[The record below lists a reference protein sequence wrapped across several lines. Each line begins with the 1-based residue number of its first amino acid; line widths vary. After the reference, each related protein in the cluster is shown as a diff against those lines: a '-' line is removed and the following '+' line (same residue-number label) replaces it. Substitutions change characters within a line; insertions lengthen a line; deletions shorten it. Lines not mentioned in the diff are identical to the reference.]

1 MQSIRQEEVMPA
13 VSHCVLRRARGA
25 AAALML
31 MMMSFALSCTAA
43 AAAAPLRMAINEG
56 VTAQVTVAE
65 LLERYRPL
73 ADMIATTLSRQVN
86 LEVYTD
92 TPSFRKVL
100 DKDEPDVVFGKTV
113 NVLARAIRERRYRA
127 VVKMDQPYVA
137 GFIVAKDSPI
147 RTPQDLRGKTIM
159 LPEGVFTT
167 KLGLATLR
175 DLQLDKQVE
184 VRYTR
189 LQEVVAYTVDT
200 GLADAGVVN
209 PTIKKKWQ
217 ADGKPVLLETKPVP
231 NWSVIATAR
240 MSERDA
246 TRLANALVALDRS
259 PKGQEALKAIGVVQF
274 VPANAEEYSELLR
287 YILE

>member
-1 MQSIRQEEVMPA
+1 MRIA
-13 VSHCVLRRARGA
+13 LGWVSYRAFSVVAALLVLAASTAFPCA
-25 AAALML
+25 AAP
-31 MMMSFALSCTAA
+31 
-43 AAAAPLRMAINEG
+43 PLRMAINEG
-56 VTAQVTVAE
+56 ATAQVTVAE

-73 ADMIATTLSRQVN
+73 ADSIAAALSRQVN

-92 TPSFRKVL
+92 TPSFRRVL
-100 DKDEPDVVFGKTV
+100 DKDEPDIVFGKTV
-113 NVLARAIRERRYRA
+113 NLLAKAVRDKRYRA
-127 VVKMDQPYVA
+127 VVKMDQPYIA

-167 KLGLATLR
+167 KLGLAMLR

-231 NWSVIATAR
+231 NWSIIAAVR
-240 MSERDA
+240 VSERDA

-259 PKGQEALKAIGVVQF
+259 PKGQEALKAIGVRQF
-274 VPANAEEYSELLR
+274 IPANAEEYAELLS
-287 YILE
+287 YIQE